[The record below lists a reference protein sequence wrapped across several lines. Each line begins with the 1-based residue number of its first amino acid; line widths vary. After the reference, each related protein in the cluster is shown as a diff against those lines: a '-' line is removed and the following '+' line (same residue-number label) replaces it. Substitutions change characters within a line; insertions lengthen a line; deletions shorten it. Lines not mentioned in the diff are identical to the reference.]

1 MADLALRYSPELG
14 AFDLVLDPATGD
26 LGVDEGL
33 TTAVILSLF
42 TDRRALPGD
51 TPPGGASGWGGDR
64 RGWWGDALT
73 PEAPLGSRL
82 WLLAREKTTAETA
95 ARARTYVRE
104 ALEWMLRAGV
114 AARLTVTAEA
124 IPADSRVEV
133 AVAIERPGG
142 DTVQYRWR
150 NVWEP
155 QSAV

>member
-14 AFDLVLDPATGD
+14 GFDLVLDTVTGD
-26 LGVDEGL
+26 LVMDDGL

-51 TPPGGASGWGGDR
+51 AGLPSASDR

-95 ARARTYVRE
+95 ARVRTYVRE

-114 AARLTVTAEA
+114 ATRLTVTAEA
-124 IPADSRVEV
+124 FPADGRVEV
-133 AVAIERPGG
+133 AVAIDAPGE
-142 DTVQYRWR
+142 DTVGYRWR